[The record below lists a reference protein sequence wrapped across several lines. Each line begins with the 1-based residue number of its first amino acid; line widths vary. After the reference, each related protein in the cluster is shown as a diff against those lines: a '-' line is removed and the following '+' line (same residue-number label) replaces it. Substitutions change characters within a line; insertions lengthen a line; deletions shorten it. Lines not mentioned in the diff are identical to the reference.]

1 MIIKKAGRRFIAIN
15 GYEIDCTE
23 AVNSGA
29 NIDFLDYA
37 VNRAFECGQRYARD
51 IAVEAFKD
59 LIQSKFLT
67 ENDYENKNS

>member
-23 AVNSGA
+23 AINSGA

-37 VNRAFECGQRYARD
+37 INRAFECGQKYARD
-51 IAVEAFKD
+51 IAIEAFKD

-67 ENDYENKNS
+67 EYEEKNNEI